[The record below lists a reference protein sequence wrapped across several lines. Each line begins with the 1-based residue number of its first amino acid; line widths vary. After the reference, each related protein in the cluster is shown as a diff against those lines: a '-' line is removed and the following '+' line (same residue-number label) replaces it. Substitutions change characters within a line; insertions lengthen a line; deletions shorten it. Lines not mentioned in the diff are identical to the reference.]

1 MSSLLKTQ
9 CGENAH
15 IIGIQRTKRNSQLNS
30 FKFLLLITLSQVE
43 FLSKQTLRCRT
54 LIEKSSGYY
63 HLGRG
68 RILREKLK
76 CITGLMSSL
85 VGPTGGSGAKMALH
99 CSPKLSQKW
108 PTLHQ
113 MWDVGLPH
121 KVMALNEA
129 ALPSL
134 GNFLTG
140 LTDKG
145 FLTIAC
151 PVAGQQ
157 ALP

>member
-1 MSSLLKTQ
+1 M
-9 CGENAH
+9 
-15 IIGIQRTKRNSQLNS
+15 
-30 FKFLLLITLSQVE
+30 
-43 FLSKQTLRCRT
+43 

-68 RILREKLK
+68 KMLREKLK

-99 CSPKLSQKW
+99 SSPKLSPKW

-121 KVMALNEA
+121 KVMALDEA

-134 GNFLTG
+134 GNFLKG
-140 LTDKG
+140 LTAKG